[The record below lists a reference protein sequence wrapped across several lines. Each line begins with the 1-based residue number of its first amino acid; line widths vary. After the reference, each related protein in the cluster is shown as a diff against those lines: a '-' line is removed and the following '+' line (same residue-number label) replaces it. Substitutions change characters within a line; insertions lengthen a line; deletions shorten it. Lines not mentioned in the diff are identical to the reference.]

1 MTIVVTEQQYRD
13 RHGPPPAGVAERLPT
28 LLAQAVRRILAEAA
42 QRGIDLEA
50 RITAGQL
57 DPELLAD
64 VACRMV
70 AEVVNA
76 PAVTGVESVAQTAG
90 AFSQTVSYGTQAGR
104 MWLRRDDLRLL
115 GITAAAAYTV
125 AISEPAEDGWWE
137 DWP

>member
-1 MTIVVTEQQYRD
+1 MAITVTEQQYLD
-13 RHGPPPAGVAERLPT
+13 RHGPPPPSIAPRLSA
-28 LLAQAVRRILAEAA
+28 LLAQAVRRITAEAT

-50 RITAGQL
+50 RIREGKL
-57 DPELLAD
+57 DPELVAD

-90 AFSQTVSYGTQAGR
+90 AFSQTVSYGSQAGR

-115 GITAAAAYTV
+115 GITTAAAYTV